1 MSKDETEFEVDRIT
15 LKLINDLKQKDK
27 EDGWFPIRL
36 LLKMSRQLV
45 KILDNRSGDRIGD
58 ILMRGATANA
68 SISMVCSQISMFL
81 LSEISKSWRKVSKVR
96 ILVPDINDNCA
107 KSLTEISS
115 ERKFRNSLGTKQAAI
130 DLYKWVLEN
139 CEIRASR
146 LPINQNLYHVK
157 NSEGNS
163 LAIHGS
169 STLTAEGM
177 GIVAPNSFM
186 LNSLYE
192 QDDETQPLLDW
203 FEGLWHS
210 STSSYDYKASF
221 LEGLRQL
228 YQDYSPTLPY
238 YLTLSALFERTHG
251 DLDEDRIIKSK
262 TGIKDKDIWK
272 KLYRFQNDGVL
283 GAIDKI
289 EHYNGC
295 IIADSV
301 GLGKTFEALAII
313 KYYEL
318 RNDRVLVL
326 CSKKLKDN
334 WTIYTVNDKRNLL
347 VADRFNYD
355 VLCFSDLTRTKGHSG
370 EINLESVNW
379 GNYDLVVIDESH
391 NFRNNPPRKNGL
403 TRYSRLMREI
413 IQSGVKTRVLML
425 SATPVNSRM
434 NDLKNQVAFINAG
447 LDDALY
453 DVGIAS
459 IEQTLRQAQTKF
471 NTWLRLDDAKRTTK
485 SLLGTLNYDYFKLL
499 DTLTIA
505 RSRKHITK
513 YYNDSEL
520 GKFPERLAPINIKAD
535 IDMQGEFPTLRE
547 INRDIRKLHLSAYAP
562 LKYVLPG
569 KLDEYERKYD
579 LQLSQGSVF
588 RQIDREESLIH
599 LMRVNLFKR
608 MESSIHAFAMTVENL
623 LNSVRSILDK
633 IEKHEDSEFEELD
646 IEKLEIESDEFT
658 PYLIGNKIKVLIQD
672 VDKIKWK
679 QELQEDESRLTK
691 LLRESRM
698 VVAARDVKLFELK
711 KIISAK
717 INDPINDSNRKVLIF
732 TAFADTASYLYSNLA
747 EWALKE
753 HSIHSALVTGSDE
766 NKTTIPKIRKDL
778 STILT
783 NFSPISKERDKINP
797 DQKDEIDL
805 LIGTDCISEGQNLQ
819 DCDYVV
825 NYDIH
830 WNPVR
835 IIQRFGRIDRLGSR
849 NKAIQLV
856 NFWPNMELEE
866 YINLES
872 RVSGRM
878 VLLDISA
885 TGEENIIEYTD
896 SGKMNDLEYRRKQ
909 LEQLQHQVLDLEDL
923 GGSISIT
930 DMTFN
935 EFRTDLIE
943 FSKLGDRILKSSHL
957 GLMAVA
963 KIDDLISDNIEPGV
977 IFCLKADNFTPA
989 NASLFAMEPYYLVY
1003 VTDTGKLKHEIN
1015 QVKQVVDDFRSL
1027 TLGRV
1032 QADPDALLIFNQKTK
1047 HGKDMGLYQNLLAKA
1062 ISAITGSTDEQGIES
1077 LFHRGGTVSMA
1088 TSFKGIADFEVV
1100 TYLVIV

>member
-1 MSKDETEFEVDRIT
+1 MKV
-15 LKLINDLKQKDK
+15 
-27 EDGWFPIRL
+27 
-36 LLKMSRQLV
+36 
-45 KILDNRSGDRIGD
+45 LDNRSGERIGE
-58 ILMRGATANA
+58 ILLRGATTDS
-68 SISMVCSQISMFL
+68 SISMVCSQISVFL
-81 LSEISKSWRKVSKVR
+81 LSELSKSWRKVSKVR
-96 ILVPDINDNCA
+96 ILLPEIKDNFAKCMADIP
-107 KSLTEISS
+107 S
-115 ERKFRNSLGTKQAAI
+115 ERQFRNTLGLRQTANE
-130 DLYKWVLEN
+130 LYKWVLDH
-139 CEIRASR
+139 CEIKASH
-146 LPINQNLYHVK
+146 LPINQNLYHV
-157 NSEGNS
+157 NNPGGRS

-177 GIVAPNSFM
+177 GFVAPGSFM
-186 LNSLYE
+186 LNALYE
-192 QDDETQPLLDW
+192 QDDETHPLLEW
-203 FEGLWHS
+203 FESLWQN
-210 STSSYDYKASF
+210 TSSSYEYKPVFLKELQKLYWDYP
-221 LEGLRQL
+221 
-228 YQDYSPTLPY
+228 PTIPY
-238 YLTLSALFERTHG
+238 FVTLSALFEKTHG
-251 DLDEDRIIKSK
+251 DFDEDRIIKSK
-262 TGIKDKDIWK
+262 TGIKNKDIWK
-272 KLYRFQNDGVL
+272 KLYKFQSDGVL
-283 GAIDKI
+283 GTIDKI
-289 EHYNGC
+289 ERYNGC

-347 VADRFNYD
+347 LADRFNYD

-391 NFRNNPPRKNGL
+391 NFRNNPPRRNGL
-403 TRYSRLMREI
+403 TRYSRLMKEI
-413 IQSGVKTRVLML
+413 IQSGVKTKVLML

-459 IEQTLRQAQTKF
+459 IEQTLKQAQTKF
-471 NTWLRLDDAKRTTK
+471 NTWLRLDDAKRTTH
-485 SLLGTLNYDYFKLL
+485 SLLSTLNYDYFKLL

-520 GKFPERLAPINIKAD
+520 GKFPERLAPVNIKAD

-562 LKYVLPG
+562 LKYVLPN
-569 KLDEYERKYD
+569 KLDDYERKYD

-608 MESSIHAFAMTVENL
+608 MESSIHAFALTVENL
-623 LNSVRSILDK
+623 LNSVRVILER
-633 IEKHEDSEFEELD
+633 IEKHEDSDVEELD
-646 IEKLEIESDEFT
+646 IENLEIESEEFT
-658 PYLIGNKIKVLIQD
+658 PYLIGNKIKVLIKD

-698 VVAARDVKLFELK
+698 VVAGRDAKLYELK
-711 KIISAK
+711 RIISEK
-717 INDPINDSNRKVLIF
+717 INTPINDSNRKVLIF
-732 TAFADTASYLYSNLA
+732 TAFADTAIYLYSNLA
-747 EWALKE
+747 EWAYHE
-753 HSIHSALVTGSDE
+753 HRIHSALVTGSDE

-783 NFSPISKERDKINP
+783 NFSPISKERDKITPESTN
-797 DQKDEIDL
+797 EIDL

-849 NKAIQLV
+849 NKVIQLV
-856 NFWPNMELEE
+856 NFWPNLELEE

-935 EFRTDLIE
+935 EFRTDLVE
-943 FSKLGDRILKSSHL
+943 FSKQGDNALRTNHL
-957 GLMAVA
+957 GVMAVA
-963 KIDDLISDNIEPGV
+963 RMDDIIREKIDPGV
-977 IFCLKADNFTPA
+977 IFCLKADNFTPT
-989 NASLFAMEPYYLVY
+989 NASMFAMEPYYLVY
-1003 VTDTGKLKHEIN
+1003 ITDSGKLKYEVN
-1015 QVKQVVDDFRSL
+1015 QVKQVMDIFRSL
-1027 TLGRV
+1027 TLGRQ
-1032 QADPDALLIFNQKTK
+1032 QADPDALRIFNQKTNN
-1047 HGKDMGLYQNLLAKA
+1047 GKDMGHYTTLLGKA
-1062 ISAITGSTDEQGIES
+1062 IAAISGTSEEQGVES
-1077 LFHRGGTVSMA
+1077 LFHRGGTLPVIN
-1088 TSFKGIADFEVV
+1088 SFKGVADFEVV
-1100 TYLVIV
+1100 TYLIIV

>member
-1 MSKDETEFEVDRIT
+1 MKV
-15 LKLINDLKQKDK
+15 
-27 EDGWFPIRL
+27 
-36 LLKMSRQLV
+36 
-45 KILDNRSGDRIGD
+45 LDNRSGERIGE
-58 ILMRGATANA
+58 ILLRGATTDS
-68 SISMVCSQISMFL
+68 SISMVCSQISVFL
-81 LSEISKSWRKVSKVR
+81 LSELSKSWRKVSKVR
-96 ILVPDINDNCA
+96 ILLPDTKDNFA
-107 KSLTEISS
+107 KCMADIPS
-115 ERKFRNSLGTKQAAI
+115 ERQFRNTLGIRQTANE
-130 DLYKWVLEN
+130 LYKWVLDH
-139 CEIRASR
+139 CEIKASH
-146 LPINQNLYHVK
+146 LPINQNLYHV
-157 NSEGNS
+157 NNPGGRS

-177 GIVAPNSFM
+177 GFVAPGSFM
-186 LNSLYE
+186 LNALYE
-192 QDDETQPLLDW
+192 QDDETYPLLEW
-203 FEGLWHS
+203 FESLWQN
-210 STSSYDYKASF
+210 TSSSYEYKPVFLKELQKLYWDYP
-221 LEGLRQL
+221 
-228 YQDYSPTLPY
+228 PTIPY
-238 YLTLSALFERTHG
+238 FVTLSALFEKTHG
-251 DLDEDRIIKSK
+251 DFDEDRIIKSK
-262 TGIKDKDIWK
+262 TGIKNKDIWK
-272 KLYRFQNDGVL
+272 KLYKFQSDGVI

-289 EHYNGC
+289 ERYNGC

-301 GLGKTFEALAII
+301 GLGKTFEALAVI

-334 WTIYTVNDKRNLL
+334 WTIYTINDKRNILL
-347 VADRFNYD
+347 ADRFNYD
-355 VLCFSDLTRTKGHSG
+355 VLCFSDLTRTKGYSG
-370 EINLESVNW
+370 EINLETINW

-391 NFRNNPPRKNGL
+391 NFRNNPPRRNGL
-403 TRYSRLMREI
+403 TRYSRLMKEI
-413 IQSGVKTRVLML
+413 IQSGVKTKVLML

-447 LDDALY
+447 LDDALH

-459 IEQTLRQAQTKF
+459 IEQTLKQAQTKF
-471 NTWLRLDDAKRTTK
+471 NAWLRLDDMKRTTQ
-485 SLLGTLNYDYFKLL
+485 SLLSTLNYDYFKLL

-535 IDMQGEFPTLRE
+535 IDIDGEFPTLRE

-562 LKYVLPG
+562 LKYVLPS
-569 KLDEYERKYD
+569 KLDVYQRKYD

-608 MESSIHAFAMTVENL
+608 MESSIYAFTITVENL
-623 LNSVRSILDK
+623 LNSVRIILEK
-633 IEKHEDSEFEELD
+633 IGKYEDSEVEELD
-646 IEKLEIESDEFT
+646 IENIEIESEEFT
-658 PYLIGNKIKVLIQD
+658 PYLIGNKIKVLIKD

-691 LLRESRM
+691 LLRVSRM
-698 VVAARDVKLFELK
+698 VVAGRDAKLHELK
-711 KIISAK
+711 KLISDK
-717 INDPINDSNRKVLIF
+717 ISNPINDSNRKVLIF

-747 EWALKE
+747 EWAFKK
-753 HSIHSALVTGSDE
+753 HKIHSALVTGSDE

-778 STILT
+778 CTILT
-783 NFSPISKERDKINP
+783 NFSPVSKERDKIAP
-797 DQKDEIDL
+797 GLKDEIDL

-819 DCDYVV
+819 DCDYIV

-835 IIQRFGRIDRLGSR
+835 IIQRFGRIDRLGSS
-849 NKAIQLV
+849 NKVIQLV

-923 GGSISIT
+923 DGSISIT

-935 EFRTDLIE
+935 EFRTDLVE
-943 FSKLGDRILKSSHL
+943 FSKQGDNALRTNHL
-957 GLMAVA
+957 GVMAVA
-963 KIDDLISDNIEPGV
+963 RMDDLIRENIEPGV
-977 IFCLKADNFTPA
+977 IFCLKADNFSPT
-989 NASLFAMEPYYLVY
+989 NASMFAMEPYYLVY
-1003 VTDTGKLKHEIN
+1003 VTDSGKLKYEVN
-1015 QVKQVVDDFRSL
+1015 QVKQVMDAFRSL
-1027 TLGRV
+1027 TLGRQ
-1032 QADPDALLIFNQKTK
+1032 QADPEALRIFNQKTNN
-1047 HGKDMGLYQNLLAKA
+1047 GKDMGHYKTLLGKA
-1062 ISAITGSTDEQGIES
+1062 IAAISGASEEQGVES
-1077 LFHRGGTVSMA
+1077 LFHRGGTLPA
-1088 TSFKGIADFEVV
+1088 NNGIKGVTDFEVV

>member
-1 MSKDETEFEVDRIT
+1 MKV
-15 LKLINDLKQKDK
+15 
-27 EDGWFPIRL
+27 
-36 LLKMSRQLV
+36 
-45 KILDNRSGDRIGD
+45 LDNRSGERIGE
-58 ILMRGATANA
+58 ILLSGATTDS
-68 SISMVCSQISMFL
+68 SISMVCNQISVFL
-81 LSEISKSWRKVSKVR
+81 LSELSKSWRKVSKVR
-96 ILVPDINDNCA
+96 ILLPDIKDNFA
-107 KSLTEISS
+107 KCMADIPTE
-115 ERKFRNSLGTKQAAI
+115 RQFRNTLGLRQTAKE
-130 DLYKWVLEN
+130 LYKWVLDH
-139 CEIRASR
+139 CEIKASH
-146 LPINQNLYHVK
+146 LPINQNLYYVK
-157 NSEGNS
+157 NPGGRS
-163 LAIHGS
+163 LGIHGS

-177 GIVAPNSFM
+177 GFVAPRSFM

-192 QDDETQPLLDW
+192 QDDDTQPLLEW
-203 FEGLWHS
+203 FESLWQN
-210 STSSYDYKASF
+210 TSSSYEYKSVF
-221 LEGLRQL
+221 LNELQQL
-228 YQDYSPTLPY
+228 YLDYPPTIPY
-238 YLTLSALFERTHG
+238 FLTLSALFKRTQG
-251 DLDEDRIIKSK
+251 NSDEDKIIKSK

-272 KLYRFQNDGVL
+272 KLYRFQHDGVL

-289 EHYNGC
+289 ECYNGC

-326 CSKKLKDN
+326 CSKKLKEN
-334 WTIYTVNDKRNLL
+334 WTIYTVNDKRNPLL
-347 VADRFNYD
+347 VDRFNYD

-370 EINLESVNW
+370 EINLETVNW

-403 TRYSRLMREI
+403 TRYSRLMKEI

-459 IEQTLRQAQTKF
+459 IEQTLKQAQTKF
-471 NTWLRLDDAKRTTK
+471 NAWLRLDEAKRTTQ
-485 SLLGTLNYDYFKLL
+485 SLLSTLNYDYFKLL

-520 GKFPERLAPINIKAD
+520 GKFPERLAPININAD
-535 IDMQGEFPTLRE
+535 IDMQGKFPTLIE
-547 INRDIRKLHLSAYAP
+547 INRVIRKLHLSAYAP
-562 LKYVLPG
+562 LKYVLPS

-588 RQIDREESLIH
+588 KQIDREESLIN

-608 MESSIHAFAMTVENL
+608 MESSIHSFAITVENL
-623 LNSVRSILDK
+623 LIAVRSILDT
-633 IEKHEDSEFEELD
+633 IEKHEDSDVEELD
-646 IEKLEIESDEFT
+646 IENLEIESEEYT

-679 QELQEDESRLTK
+679 QELQEDESKLTK

-698 VVAARDVKLFELK
+698 VVADRDAKLFELK
-711 KIISAK
+711 RIISAK
-717 INDPINDSNRKVLIF
+717 INNPINDSNRKVLIF

-753 HSIHSALVTGSDE
+753 HKIHSALVTGSDR
-766 NKTTIPKIRKDL
+766 NKTTIPRIRKDL
-778 STILT
+778 CTILT
-783 NFSPISKERDKINP
+783 NFSPISKEREKINP
-797 DQKDEIDL
+797 YLKDEIDL

-819 DCDYVV
+819 DCDFVI

-835 IIQRFGRIDRLGSR
+835 IIQRFGRIDRLGSH

-885 TGEENIIEYTD
+885 TGEENIIEYSN

-935 EFRTDLIE
+935 EYRTDLLE
-943 FSKLGDRILKSSHL
+943 FSKQGDKILKKSHL
-957 GLMAVA
+957 GLMAIA
-963 KIDDLISDNIEPGV
+963 KIDDLINDDIEPGV
-977 IFCLKADNFTPA
+977 IFLLKADNFTPN

-1015 QVKQVVDDFRSL
+1015 QVKQVVDDFRNL

-1047 HGKDMGLYQNLLAKA
+1047 NGKDMSLYQSLLAKA

-1088 TSFKGIADFEVV
+1088 KSFKGIADFEVV

>member
-1 MSKDETEFEVDRIT
+1 MKV
-15 LKLINDLKQKDK
+15 
-27 EDGWFPIRL
+27 
-36 LLKMSRQLV
+36 
-45 KILDNRSGDRIGD
+45 LDNRSGERIGE
-58 ILMRGATANA
+58 ILLRGATTDS
-68 SISMVCSQISMFL
+68 SISMVCSQISVFL
-81 LSEISKSWRKVSKVR
+81 LSELSKSWRKVSKVR
-96 ILVPDINDNCA
+96 ILLPEIKDNFAKCMADIP
-107 KSLTEISS
+107 S
-115 ERKFRNSLGTKQAAI
+115 ERQFRNTLGLRQTANE
-130 DLYKWVLEN
+130 LYKWVLDH
-139 CEIRASR
+139 CEIKASH
-146 LPINQNLYHVK
+146 LPINQNLYHV
-157 NSEGNS
+157 NNPGGRS

-177 GIVAPNSFM
+177 GFVAPGSFM
-186 LNSLYE
+186 LNALYE
-192 QDDETQPLLDW
+192 QDDETHPLLEW
-203 FEGLWHS
+203 FESLWQN
-210 STSSYDYKASF
+210 TSSSYEYKPVFLKELQKLYWDYP
-221 LEGLRQL
+221 
-228 YQDYSPTLPY
+228 PTIPY
-238 YLTLSALFERTHG
+238 FVTLSALFEKTHG
-251 DLDEDRIIKSK
+251 DFDEDRIIKSK
-262 TGIKDKDIWK
+262 TGIKNKDIWK
-272 KLYRFQNDGVL
+272 KLYKFQSDGVL
-283 GAIDKI
+283 GTIDKI
-289 EHYNGC
+289 ERYNGC

-347 VADRFNYD
+347 LADRFNYD

-391 NFRNNPPRKNGL
+391 NFRNNPPRRNGL
-403 TRYSRLMREI
+403 TRYSRLMKEI
-413 IQSGVKTRVLML
+413 IQSGVKTKVLML

-459 IEQTLRQAQTKF
+459 IEQTLKQAQTKF
-471 NTWLRLDDAKRTTK
+471 NTWLRLDDAKRTTH
-485 SLLGTLNYDYFKLL
+485 SLLSTLNYDYFKLL

-520 GKFPERLAPINIKAD
+520 GKFPERLAPVNIKAD

-562 LKYVLPG
+562 LKYVLPN
-569 KLDEYERKYD
+569 KLDDYERKYD

-608 MESSIHAFAMTVENL
+608 MESSIHAFALTVENL
-623 LNSVRSILDK
+623 LNSVRVILER
-633 IEKHEDSEFEELD
+633 IEKHEDSDVEELD
-646 IEKLEIESDEFT
+646 IENLEIESEEFT
-658 PYLIGNKIKVLIQD
+658 PYLIGNKIKVLIKD

-698 VVAARDVKLFELK
+698 VVAGRDAKLYELK
-711 KIISAK
+711 RIISEK
-717 INDPINDSNRKVLIF
+717 INTPINDSNRKVLIF

-747 EWALKE
+747 EWAYHE
-753 HSIHSALVTGSDE
+753 HRIHSALVTGSDE

-783 NFSPISKERDKINP
+783 NFSPISKERDRITP
-797 DQKDEIDL
+797 ESRDEIDL

-849 NKAIQLV
+849 NKVIQLV
-856 NFWPNMELEE
+856 NFWPNLELEE

-885 TGEENIIEYTD
+885 TGEENIIEYID

-935 EFRTDLIE
+935 EFRTDLVE
-943 FSKLGDRILKSSHL
+943 FSKQGDNALRTNHL
-957 GLMAVA
+957 GVMAVA
-963 KIDDLISDNIEPGV
+963 RMDDIIREKIDPGV
-977 IFCLKADNFTPA
+977 IFCLKADNFTPT
-989 NASLFAMEPYYLVY
+989 NASMFAMEPYYLVY
-1003 VTDTGKLKHEIN
+1003 ITDSGKLKYEVN
-1015 QVKQVVDDFRSL
+1015 QVKQVMDIFRSL
-1027 TLGRV
+1027 TLGRQ
-1032 QADPDALLIFNQKTK
+1032 QADPEALRIFNQKTNN
-1047 HGKDMGLYQNLLAKA
+1047 GKDMGHYKMLLGKA
-1062 ISAITGSTDEQGIES
+1062 IAAISGTSDEQGVES
-1077 LFHRGGTVSMA
+1077 LFHRGGTLPVSS
-1088 TSFKGIADFEVV
+1088 SFKGVADFEVV
-1100 TYLVIV
+1100 TYLIIV

>member
-1 MSKDETEFEVDRIT
+1 MR
-15 LKLINDLKQKDK
+15 
-27 EDGWFPIRL
+27 
-36 LLKMSRQLV
+36 
-45 KILDNRSGDRIGD
+45 ILDNRSGDRIGD

-68 SISMVCSQISMFL
+68 SISMVCSQISVFF

-96 ILVPDINDNCA
+96 ILLPDIKENCV
-107 KSLTEISS
+107 KCMTDIPS
-115 ERKFRNSLGTKQAAI
+115 ERKFRNTLGTRQAANE
-130 DLYKWVLEN
+130 LYKWVLEN
-139 CEIRASR
+139 CEIKASR

-157 NSEGNS
+157 NLEGKS

-177 GIVAPNSFM
+177 GIVAPSSFM
-186 LNSLYE
+186 LNSLCE

-203 FEGLWHS
+203 FESLWQNS
-210 STSSYDYKASF
+210 SSSYDYKSSF

-262 TGIKDKDIWK
+262 TGIKDKDVWK

-289 EHYNGC
+289 ECYNGC

-347 VADRFNYD
+347 LADRFNYD

-370 EINLESVNW
+370 EINLETVNW

-391 NFRNNPPRKNGL
+391 NFRNNPPRRNGL

-413 IQSGVKTRVLML
+413 IQSGVKTKVLML

-459 IEQTLRQAQTKF
+459 IEQTLKQAQTKF
-471 NTWLRLDDAKRTTK
+471 NTWLRLDDTMRTTQ
-485 SLLGTLNYDYFKLL
+485 SLLSTLNYDYFKLL

-520 GKFPERLAPINIKAD
+520 GEFPKRFAPINIKAD
-535 IDMQGEFPTLRE
+535 IDRQGEFPTLRE

-562 LKYVLPG
+562 LKYVLPS

-608 MESSIHAFAMTVENL
+608 MESSIHAFAITVENL
-623 LNSVRSILDK
+623 LNAVRSILDK
-633 IEKHEDSEFEELD
+633 IEKHEDTDFEELD
-646 IEKLEIESDEFT
+646 IEKLEIESEEFT
-658 PYLIGNKIKVLIQD
+658 PYLIGNKIKVLIKD

-679 QELQEDESRLTK
+679 QELQEDEKRLTK

-698 VVAARDVKLFELK
+698 VVAVRDAKLFELK
-711 KIISAK
+711 RIISAK
-717 INDPINDSNRKVLIF
+717 INNPINDSNLKVLIF
-732 TAFADTASYLYSNLA
+732 TAFADTATYLYSNLA
-747 EWALKE
+747 EWALKKLG
-753 HSIHSALVTGSDE
+753 IHSALVTGSDE
-766 NKTTIPKIRKDL
+766 NKTNIPKIRKDL

-797 DQKDEIDL
+797 DLKDEIDL

-849 NKAIQLV
+849 NSVIQLV

-885 TGEENIIEYTD
+885 TGEENIIEYSD
-896 SGKMNDLEYRRKQ
+896 AGKMNDLEYRRKQ

-935 EFRTDLIE
+935 EFRTDLAE
-943 FSKLGDRILKSSHL
+943 YSKQGEKILKNSHL
-957 GLMAVA
+957 GLMAVV
-963 KIDDLISDNIEPGV
+963 KIDDLTSDNIEPGV
-977 IFCLKADNFTPA
+977 IFCLKTDSLTPTT
-989 NASLFAMEPYYLVY
+989 ASMFAMEPYYLAY
-1003 VTDTGKLKHEIN
+1003 VTDSGKLKHEVN

-1027 TLGRV
+1027 TLGRA
-1032 QADPDALLIFNQKTK
+1032 QADPDAMRIFNQKTNN
-1047 HGKDMGLYQNLLAKA
+1047 GKDMSLYENLLAKA
-1062 ISAITGSTDEQGIES
+1062 ISAISGSTEEQGVES
-1077 LFHRGGTVSMA
+1077 LFHRGGTLPASK
-1088 TSFKGIADFEVV
+1088 SFKGMADFEVV
-1100 TYLVIV
+1100 TYLVVV

>member
-1 MSKDETEFEVDRIT
+1 MKV
-15 LKLINDLKQKDK
+15 
-27 EDGWFPIRL
+27 
-36 LLKMSRQLV
+36 
-45 KILDNRSGDRIGD
+45 LDNRSGERIGE
-58 ILMRGATANA
+58 ILLRGATTDS
-68 SISMVCSQISMFL
+68 SISMVCSQISVFL
-81 LSEISKSWRKVSKVR
+81 LSELSKSWRKVSKVR
-96 ILVPDINDNCA
+96 ILLPEIKDNFAKCMADIP
-107 KSLTEISS
+107 S
-115 ERKFRNSLGTKQAAI
+115 ERQFRNTLGLRQTANE
-130 DLYKWVLEN
+130 LYKWVLDH
-139 CEIRASR
+139 CEIKASH
-146 LPINQNLYHVK
+146 LPINQNLYHV
-157 NSEGNS
+157 NNPGGRS

-177 GIVAPNSFM
+177 GFVAPGSFM
-186 LNSLYE
+186 LNALYE
-192 QDDETQPLLDW
+192 QDDETHPLLEW
-203 FEGLWHS
+203 FESLWQN
-210 STSSYDYKASF
+210 TSSSYEYKSVFLKELHKLYWDYP
-221 LEGLRQL
+221 
-228 YQDYSPTLPY
+228 PTIPY
-238 YLTLSALFERTHG
+238 FVTLSALFEKTHG
-251 DLDEDRIIKSK
+251 DFDEDRIIKSK
-262 TGIKDKDIWK
+262 TGIKNKDIWK
-272 KLYRFQNDGVL
+272 KLYKFQSDGVL
-283 GAIDKI
+283 GTIDKI
-289 EHYNGC
+289 ERYNGC

-347 VADRFNYD
+347 LADRFNYD

-391 NFRNNPPRKNGL
+391 NFRNNPPRRNGL
-403 TRYSRLMREI
+403 TRYSRLMKEI
-413 IQSGVKTRVLML
+413 IQSGVKTKVLML

-459 IEQTLRQAQTKF
+459 IEQTLKQAQTKF
-471 NTWLRLDDAKRTTK
+471 NTWLRLDDAKRTTH
-485 SLLGTLNYDYFKLL
+485 SLLSTLNYDYFKLL

-520 GKFPERLAPINIKAD
+520 GKFPERLAPVNIKAD

-562 LKYVLPG
+562 LKYVLPN
-569 KLDEYERKYD
+569 KLDDYERKYD

-608 MESSIHAFAMTVENL
+608 MESSIHAFALTVENL
-623 LNSVRSILDK
+623 LNSVRVILER
-633 IEKHEDSEFEELD
+633 IEKHEDSDVEELD
-646 IEKLEIESDEFT
+646 IENLEIESEEFT
-658 PYLIGNKIKVLIQD
+658 PYLIGNKIKVLIKD

-698 VVAARDVKLFELK
+698 VVAGRDAKLYELK
-711 KIISAK
+711 RIISEK
-717 INDPINDSNRKVLIF
+717 INTPINDSNRKVLIF

-747 EWALKE
+747 EWAYHE
-753 HSIHSALVTGSDE
+753 HRIHSALVTGSDE

-783 NFSPISKERDKINP
+783 NFSPISKERDKITP
-797 DQKDEIDL
+797 ESRDEIDL

-849 NKAIQLV
+849 NKVIQLV
-856 NFWPNMELEE
+856 NFWPNLELEE

-935 EFRTDLIE
+935 EFRTDLVE
-943 FSKLGDRILKSSHL
+943 FSKQGDNALRTSHL
-957 GLMAVA
+957 GVMAVA
-963 KIDDLISDNIEPGV
+963 RMDDIIREKIDPGV
-977 IFCLKADNFTPA
+977 IFCLKADNFTPT
-989 NASLFAMEPYYLVY
+989 NASMFAMEPYYLVY
-1003 VTDTGKLKHEIN
+1003 ITDSGKLKYEVN
-1015 QVKQVVDDFRSL
+1015 QVKQVMDIFRSL
-1027 TLGRV
+1027 TLGRQ
-1032 QADPDALLIFNQKTK
+1032 QADPEALRIFNQKTNN
-1047 HGKDMGLYQNLLAKA
+1047 GKDMGHYTTLLGKA
-1062 ISAITGSTDEQGIES
+1062 IAAISGTSEEQGVES
-1077 LFHRGGTVSMA
+1077 LFHRGGTLPVIN
-1088 TSFKGIADFEVV
+1088 SFKGVADFEVV